1 MFGIGGVEFIL
12 ILLFVFIV
20 FGADRLPEIARVLG
34 KAIAKFR
41 KAQAEMNA
49 AIQSDVNNLETDE
62 QPFQKSVEAFDKFGR
77 EMVDTAKKTANDV
90 SKSGLT
96 KPKGQAATVAG
107 AAASDAKPAAKTD
120 EESAKPVSAP
130 KPITASA
137 VSAGGIAST
146 SKPAS
151 TATVAPTAASTP
163 RRESFT
169 ERKARYEAERAAR
182 EAAAAKAAKEAEAVP
197 APAPEA
203 APAPAP
209 ASAAP
214 AAEEG
219 KGE

>member
-62 QPFQKSVEAFDKFGR
+62 QPFQKSVEAFDKLGR

-90 SKSGLT
+90 SRSGI
-96 KPKGQAATVAG
+96 KAKGASPAPATVAG
-107 AAASDAKPAAKTD
+107 AAAANAKGAAAEGV
-120 EESAKPVSAP
+120 EESAAQTAKAAAPSPAATATAAAAP
-130 KPITASA
+130 KP
-137 VSAGGIAST
+137 
-146 SKPAS
+146 
-151 TATVAPTAASTP
+151 TVAPSAP
-163 RRESFT
+163 PKRESFT
-169 ERKARYEAERAAR
+169 ERKARYEAERARR
-182 EAAAAKAAKEAEAVP
+182 EAAKAAETAA

-203 APAPAP
+203 APAPA
-209 ASAAP
+209 AP
-214 AAEEG
+214 AVTEEG